1 MRNSSADTCSFW
13 RWGVLTI
20 LVLVWQCQSSEP
32 SEPEEVVRLWQSYI
46 DRNRFD
52 SARLYSTDLARSY
65 VDFLDA
71 LVQDDSAEVT
81 YTDLRQLRCVVAGDS
96 AVCSYQIEDELGEYI
111 SDTLVLK
118 RIGGRWLVHRVEG
131 FSTPA
136 RDTLLPGEEE
146 LVFPPADTIP
156 AWKH

>member
-1 MRNSSADTCSFW
+1 MRNSPADTCSFW
-13 RWGVLTI
+13 RWGA
-20 LVLVWQCQSSEP
+20 LVLLALGWQCQSSEP

-52 SARLYSTDLARSY
+52 SARLYSTELARSY

-111 SDTLVLK
+111 ADTLVLK

-131 FSTPA
+131 FNTPT

-156 AWKH
+156 AWKR